1 MGELTKMGQSLRER
15 WTGLNLRQRV
25 TILVSLGLL
34 AATLAIVVTY
44 ASRPDYSPLFTNLTP
59 EDASAIGQSLTDKK
73 IPFKAGPDG
82 SSILV
87 PTRQLY
93 QTRWAVAAEGLPKGG
108 GVGFEIFDK
117 TQIGATDFDRRVSYA
132 RAVQGELERTF
143 RQMPEVD
150 NARVMIVLPEQD
162 PFALSDKKSARASVF
177 LQLKP
182 GVELDSKQV
191 RGVIQLVSHS
201 VDGLLPEDVTVTDV
215 HGRILNP
222 PVMDDPGAV
231 SVDVAAASQLQQQK
245 AFQSELQRSLQT
257 LLEQVLGPGNVA
269 TRVTAELNFDTRT
282 QDRQLFEPMA
292 NGEGVLRSM
301 QQVQKS
307 FSGTQDPG
315 TVVGT
320 DPNLP
325 TPPVY
330 QNAGGGGTSQSEE
343 NSVTKNY
350 EISEVREHVQV
361 APGSVK
367 RLSVAVVVN
376 PPKDKA
382 FGADQ
387 QKAIHDMVAAAIG
400 VDTSRND
407 QISVTA
413 IPFDNTVAAAIQ
425 KEMDQ
430 SRQEKANQ
438 IRMMWIAAGAA
449 VVLLSL
455 VLIFRR
461 RGRALEPSLAGMPG
475 GAYPMGASGVPGA
488 QQAAAGALSREGA
501 ALLATLAHVQTKEL
515 TPEELERQ
523 RVREEVEKLAQTK
536 PEDVAA
542 LLKGW
547 LNDE

>member
-15 WTGLNLRQRV
+15 WAGLNLRQRATV
-25 TILVSLGLL
+25 LLSLGLL
-34 AATLAIVVTY
+34 AATLAVVVTY
-44 ASRPDYSPLFTNLTP
+44 ASRPDYSPLFTNLSP
-59 EDASAIGQSLTDKK
+59 EDASAIAQKLTDKK
-73 IPFKAGPDG
+73 IPYKAGPDG
-82 SSILV
+82 GSILV
-87 PTRQLY
+87 PAKQVY
-93 QTRWAVAAEGLPKGG
+93 QARWAIAAEGLPKGG

-117 TQIGATDFDRRVSYA
+117 TQIGATDFDRRVSYT

-143 RQMPEVD
+143 RQMPEVE

-182 GVELDSKQV
+182 GVELDPKQV

-201 VDGLLPEDVTVTDV
+201 VDGLKPDDVTVTDV

-222 PVMDDPGAV
+222 PDVGDPG
-231 SVDVAAASQLQQQK
+231 SLPVDVAAATQLQQQK
-245 AFQSELQRSLQT
+245 IFQSELQRSLQT
-257 LLEQVLGPGNVA
+257 LLEEVLGPGNVA

-282 QDRQLFEPMA
+282 QDKQLFEPLA

-307 FSGTQDPG
+307 FNGTQPAG

-325 TPPVY
+325 TPPTY
-330 QNAGGGGTSQSEE
+330 QTAGVGGSSQSEE
-343 NSVTKNY
+343 NSVTRNY

-361 APGSVK
+361 APGSVR

-376 PPKDKA
+376 PPKDKS

-387 QKAIHDMVAAAIG
+387 QKAVHDMVAAAIG
-400 VDTSRND
+400 VDTTRND

-413 IPFDNTVAAAIQ
+413 IPFDNTMATAIQ
-425 KEMDQ
+425 KEFDQ
-430 SRQEKANQ
+430 SRQEKAAQ
-438 IRMMWIAAGAA
+438 TRMIWIAAGS
-449 VVLLSL
+449 SL
-455 VLIFRR
+455 VLLALISLLRR
-461 RGRALEPSLAGMPG
+461 RSRGLEPSLAGMPG
-475 GAYPMGASGVPGA
+475 GGYALPRAEAVASA
-488 QQAAAGALSREGA
+488 RSAEGA
-501 ALLATLAHVQTKEL
+501 ALLAALVQEKPREL
-515 TPEELERQ
+515 TPEEIERQ
-523 RVREEVEKLAQTK
+523 RVRDEVEKLAQTK

-542 LLKGW
+542 LLKSW
-547 LNDE
+547 LKDE